1 MYVVKDSLGNIMY
14 KAFSYKEAFT
24 FKYSHG
30 NFRWSITAN

>member
-1 MYVVKDSLGNIMY
+1 MYVVKDSFGNIMY

-30 NFRWSITAN
+30 IYY